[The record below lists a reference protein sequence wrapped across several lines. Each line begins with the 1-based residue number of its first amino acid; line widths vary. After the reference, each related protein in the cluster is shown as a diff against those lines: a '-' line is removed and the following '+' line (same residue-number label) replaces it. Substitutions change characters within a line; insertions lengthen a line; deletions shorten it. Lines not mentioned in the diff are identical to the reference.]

1 MYKFYRNN
9 ITPLKEVELY
19 DLRIGELFVNS
30 KGVRHEYL
38 GEGAFI
44 TDKDSE
50 LVDDEVIEDLDPFV
64 LELYWTLM
72 KNKTWI

>member
-1 MYKFYRNN
+1 MKVTN
-9 ITPLKEVELY
+9 LGQK
-19 DLRIGELFVNS
+19 IGELFINS

-50 LVDDEVIEDLDPFV
+50 LIENEVMEDLDSQCLDLF
-64 LELYWTLM
+64 WTLM